1 MVSFDDKYLNKYVSL
16 QFLNFSFQGSN
27 IPLYQSMIPK
37 SRQSNNTNPFDNLS
51 VPPVPQEPPPPIPPL
66 PQIPSNPFDR
76 PPIPLP
82 ITYEQNSAI
91 TWEQNIET
99 IKSNRYELKR

>member
-1 MVSFDDKYLNKYVSL
+1 
-16 QFLNFSFQGSN
+16 
-27 IPLYQSMIPK
+27 MIPK

-91 TWEQNIET
+91 TWEQNNET